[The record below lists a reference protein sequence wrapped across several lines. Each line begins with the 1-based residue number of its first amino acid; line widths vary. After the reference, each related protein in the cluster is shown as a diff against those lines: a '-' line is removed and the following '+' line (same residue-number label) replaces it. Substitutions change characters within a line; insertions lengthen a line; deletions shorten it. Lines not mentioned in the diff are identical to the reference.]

1 MKSDLNIFECSRV
14 SGPNLSL
21 RLITPDDAEYIHNLR
36 TNPQYNRFLSQVVG
50 DVKDQRQ
57 WIEACKHREAAGLE
71 FYYIIERMD
80 GARCGTVRLY
90 EIEEDSFT
98 WGSWI
103 LDSSKSKK
111 AALESAVL
119 SFGVA
124 FELLSLQLARVDVA
138 TQNEHAEKFYRR
150 FGMTEIHRTDSQ
162 IFFEYASKQFH
173 LEKERFLSVIRKV
186 GLGD

>member
-1 MKSDLNIFECSRV
+1 MKPDLNIFECSRV

-21 RLITPDDAEYIHNLR
+21 RLITPDDAEYILELR

-50 DVKDQRQ
+50 DVEDQCQ
-57 WIEACKHREAAGLE
+57 WIEACKHREAAGRE

-80 GARCGTVRLY
+80 GVRCGTVRLY

-103 LDSSKSKK
+103 LDSSKSNK

-119 SFGVA
+119 SFGAA
-124 FELLSLQLARVDVA
+124 FELLSLQLARVEVA
-138 TQNEHAEKFYRR
+138 TQNKHAEKFYRR
-150 FGMTEIHRTDSQ
+150 FGMTEIHRTESQ
-162 IFFEYASKQFH
+162 IYFEYASK
-173 LEKERFLSVIRKV
+173 
-186 GLGD
+186 

>member
-1 MKSDLNIFECSRV
+1 MKSDLNIFELSRV

-21 RLITPDDAEYIHNLR
+21 RLITPDDAEYIHDLR
-36 TNPQYNRFLSQVVG
+36 SNPQYNRFLSQVVG
-50 DVKDQRQ
+50 EVEGQRQ
-57 WIEACKHREAAGLE
+57 WIEAYKHREEAGLE

-80 GARCGTVRLY
+80 GVRCGTVRLY
-90 EIEEDSFT
+90 EVEEDSFT

-103 LDSSKSKK
+103 LDASKPKK

-124 FELLSLQLARVDVA
+124 FELLSLRLARIDVA
-138 TQNEHAEKFYRR
+138 TQNEHAAKFYRR
-150 FGMTEIHRTDSQ
+150 FGMTESHRTDSQ

-173 LEKERFLSVIRKV
+173 LEKERLCQLFDRQV
-186 GLGD
+186 